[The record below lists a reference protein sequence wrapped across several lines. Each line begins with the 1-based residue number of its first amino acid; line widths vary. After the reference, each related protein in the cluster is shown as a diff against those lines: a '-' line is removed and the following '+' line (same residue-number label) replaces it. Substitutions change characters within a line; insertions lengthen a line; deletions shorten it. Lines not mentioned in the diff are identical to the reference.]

1 MSFFKKNSP
10 YIIAEIASAHEGN
23 PDLAIE
29 LLNLASKSNADAIK
43 FQIFKTE
50 KLLSIQN
57 PHYKEFK
64 EINFN
69 EISNTIE
76 FSNLIK
82 TVYLLDH

>member
-1 MSFFKKNSP
+1 MSFFTSNSP
-10 YIIAEIASAHEGN
+10 YIIAEIASAHEGS

-29 LLNLASKSNADAIK
+29 LVNFASASNADAIK

-64 EINFN
+64 EIELSFEDWKKVFFFN
-69 EISNTIE
+69 
-76 FSNLIK
+76 
-82 TVYLLDH
+82 